1 MTPPLILQEE
11 FPFINPVFIAVAST
25 AEATIVEAIIVV

>member
-11 FPFINPVFIAVAST
+11 FPFINPVYIAVASI
-25 AEATIVEAIIVV
+25 AEPTIVEAIIVV